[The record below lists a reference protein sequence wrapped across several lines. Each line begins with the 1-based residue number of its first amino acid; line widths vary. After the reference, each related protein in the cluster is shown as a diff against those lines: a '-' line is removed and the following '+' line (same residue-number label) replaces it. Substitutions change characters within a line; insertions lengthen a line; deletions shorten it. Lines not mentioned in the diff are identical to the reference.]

1 MLAEEASDEEDVN
14 SHHKK
19 RLRKRVVPETED
31 EREDA
36 SDVER
41 EQSGGDFEG
50 SNESGED
57 DAARLVLFSG

>member
-1 MLAEEASDEEDVN
+1 
-14 SHHKK
+14 
-19 RLRKRVVPETED
+19 LRKHVVPETED